1 MGGPTSLISHFERQA
16 GSTPAAIAIDDAGQL
31 VSYRQLDQWSDA
43 VCADLVAAGVGPG
56 GLVGVL
62 LPRDARWIA
71 AILGVLK
78 AGCGYLPLDP
88 LYPAARLAMMASDA
102 ALTLAIGESPGT
114 DPASGLRCV
123 AMPAPTAQAR
133 STARPP
139 VGPDS
144 PAYVIYT
151 SGSSGRP
158 KGVPIRHRNV
168 LALMA
173 AARTRMH
180 FTSSDVWSLFHSF
193 SFDFSVWEMWGPL
206 LTGGRIV
213 LVPQDV
219 RLDPEAFVT
228 FLAGSGITVCNLVP
242 SVFRHLVAAGA
253 GPQDELAVRQV
264 VFGGEAVDPGS
275 VSGWLAALPAA
286 RRPAV
291 ANMYGIT
298 ESTVHVTLR
307 QMTAVDF
314 ARSAPGTLI
323 GTPLS
328 HVRMRLVDPQLRP
341 VGPGEAGEILL
352 DGAGVSDGYLGR
364 PELNRERFPTR
375 TGEDGS
381 TEHCFRTGD
390 LASWDAATGSY
401 VYRGRIDDQVQL
413 RGHRIELG
421 EVEASLRACP
431 DVFDA
436 AVVVH
441 SPPGHDP
448 SLLAHVVTTAAAPQR
463 TLEADD
469 PEHSRRVVR
478 AIRRSL
484 AGVLP
489 HYMIPQHIRLVATLP
504 QTESGKTDRGALAAV
519 LPPGGAVTQGP

>member
-16 GSTPAAIAIDDAGQL
+16 GSTPEAIAIDDAGRL
-31 VSYRQLDQWSDA
+31 VTYRQLDQWSDA
-43 VCADLVAAGVGPG
+43 VGADLMAAGVAPG

-62 LPRDARWIA
+62 LPRDSRWIA

-78 AGCGYLPLDP
+78 AGCGYVPLDP
-88 LYPAARLAMMASDA
+88 LYPAGRLAMMASDSG
-102 ALTLAIGESPGT
+102 LTLVIGESSGT
-114 DPASGLRCV
+114 DPASGLPCV
-123 AMPAPTAQAR
+123 AMPARTAHAR
-133 STARPP
+133 STSRAP

-168 LALMA
+168 LALMD

-180 FTSSDVWSLFHSF
+180 FTATDVWSLFHSF

-213 LVPQDV
+213 LVPQHA
-219 RLDPEAFVT
+219 RLDPQAFVT
-228 FLAGSGITVCNLVP
+228 FLANAGVTVCNMVP
-242 SVFRHLVAAGA
+242 SVFRHLVASGA
-253 GPQDELAVRQV
+253 GPQDELAVRQL
-264 VFGGEAVDPGS
+264 VFGGEAVDPRS
-275 VSGWLAALPAA
+275 TSEWLSALPAA

-307 QMTAVDF
+307 PMTAVDF
-314 ARSAPGTLI
+314 SRSGPGTLI

-328 HVRMRLVDPQLRP
+328 HVRMRLVDAQLRP
-341 VGPGEAGEILL
+341 VVPGDVGEILL

-364 PELNRERFPTR
+364 PDLNRERFPAR
-375 TGEDGS
+375 TAADGS
-381 TEHCFRTGD
+381 TQHCFRTGD
-390 LASWDAATGSY
+390 LASWDDATGSY

-413 RGHRIELG
+413 HGHRIELG

-436 AVVVH
+436 VVVLH

-448 SLLAHVVTTAAAPQR
+448 SLLAHVVATPSAAGAP
-463 TLEADD
+463 
-469 PEHSRRVVR
+469 RRVVR
-478 AIRRSL
+478 AIRRHL
-484 AGVLP
+484 AAVLP
-489 HYMIPQHIRLVATLP
+489 QYMIPQHIRLVATLP
-504 QTESGKTDRGALAAV
+504 RTGSGKTDRNAFASSSRPV
-519 LPPGGAVTQGP
+519 SQ

>member
-1 MGGPTSLISHFERQA
+1 MGGPTSLISQFERQA
-16 GSTPAAIAIDDAGQL
+16 RSTPGAIAIDDAGQL
-31 VSYRQLDQWSDA
+31 VTYHQLDRWSDA
-43 VCADLVAAGVGPG
+43 VRADLMAAGVVPG
-56 GLVGVL
+56 GLVGVM
-62 LPRDARWIA
+62 LPRDSRWIA

-78 AGCGYLPLDP
+78 TGCGYVPLDP
-88 LYPAARLAMMASDA
+88 LYPAGRRAMMAADS
-102 ALTLAIGESPGT
+102 ALTLVIGESPGT
-114 DPASGLRCV
+114 DPASGLPYV
-123 AMPAPTAQAR
+123 AMPAPTAHPR

-168 LALMA
+168 LALMD
-173 AARTRMH
+173 AARRRMH
-180 FTSSDVWSLFHSF
+180 FTAADVWSLFHSF

-206 LTGGRIV
+206 LTGARIV
-213 LVPQDV
+213 LVPQNV
-219 RLDPEAFVT
+219 RLDPQAFVA
-228 FLAGSGITVCNLVP
+228 FLASSGVTVCNLVP
-242 SVFRHLVAAGA
+242 SVFRHLVASGE

-264 VFGGEAVDPGS
+264 VFGGEAVDPVS
-275 VSGWLAALPAA
+275 VSAWLSALPAP

-307 QMTAVDF
+307 EMTAVDF
-314 ARSAPGTLI
+314 SRSAPGTLI

-341 VGPGEAGEILL
+341 VGPGEVGEILL

-364 PELNRERFPTR
+364 AELNSERFPTR
-375 TGEDGS
+375 IGEDGS
-381 TEHCFRTGD
+381 RERCFRTGD
-390 LASWDAATGSY
+390 LASWDEATGSY
-401 VYRGRIDDQVQL
+401 VYRGRVDDQVQL

-431 DVFDA
+431 EVFDA
-436 AVVVH
+436 AVVMH

-448 SLLAHVVTTAAAPQR
+448 CLLAHVVAAAPAPR
-463 TLEADD
+463 GATEGDD
-469 PEHSRRVVR
+469 PEYSRRVIQ
-478 AIRRSL
+478 AIRRDLS
-484 AGVLP
+484 GVLP
-489 HYMIPQHIRLVATLP
+489 HYMIPQHIRLVDTLP
-504 QTESGKTDRGALAAV
+504 QTESGKTDRSALVPSAHPV
-519 LPPGGAVTQGP
+519 DR

>member
-1 MGGPTSLISHFERQA
+1 VSDPTSLISQFELQA
-16 GSTPAAIAIDDAGQL
+16 GSTPEAIAIDDAGQL
-31 VSYRQLDQWSDA
+31 VTYQQLAQWSDA
-43 VCADLVAAGVGPG
+43 VCADLMAAGVAPG

-62 LPRDARWIA
+62 LPRDSRWIA

-78 AGCGYLPLDP
+78 AGCGYVPLDP
-88 LYPAARLAMMASDA
+88 LYPAGRLAMMASDS
-102 ALTLAIGESPGT
+102 ALTLVIGESSGT
-114 DPASGLRCV
+114 DPASGLPGM
-123 AMPAPTAQAR
+123 AMPDPTAQAR
-133 STARPP
+133 SASRPP

-168 LALMA
+168 LALME
-173 AARTRMH
+173 AARARMH
-180 FTSSDVWSLFHSF
+180 FTATDVWSLFHSF

-206 LTGGRIV
+206 LTGARIV
-213 LVPQDV
+213 LVPQNV
-219 RLDPEAFVT
+219 RLDPQAFVT
-228 FLAGSGITVCNLVP
+228 FLASSGITVCNMVP
-242 SVFRHLVAAGA
+242 SVFRHLVASGE

-264 VFGGEAVDPGS
+264 VFGGEAVDPVS
-275 VSGWLAALPAA
+275 VSEWLSALPAA

-314 ARSAPGTLI
+314 SRSAPGPLI

-341 VGPGEAGEILL
+341 VGPGDVGEILL
-352 DGAGVSDGYLGR
+352 DGPGVSDGYLGR

-381 TEHCFRTGD
+381 SEHCFRTGD

-401 VYRGRIDDQVQL
+401 VYRGRVDDQVQL
-413 RGHRIELG
+413 HGHRIELG
-421 EVEASLRACP
+421 EVEAAIRACP

-436 AVVVH
+436 AVVLH
-441 SPPGHDP
+441 DPPGQDP
-448 SLLAHVVTTAAAPQR
+448 SLVAHVVSTPSAAGAPGGA
-463 TLEADD
+463 LEADD
-469 PEHSRRVVR
+469 REDARRMVR
-478 AIRRSL
+478 AIRRNL

-489 HYMIPQHIRLVATLP
+489 HYMIPQHIRVVATLP
-504 QTESGKTDRGALAAV
+504 QTESGKKDRRALV
-519 LPPGGAVTQGP
+519 PSSRPVDQ